1 MRFHLISL
9 FPSSFPGPLGQSV
22 LGRGQKDGIFSLCM
36 HDLRKFGQGSNMM
49 VDDSPYGGGPGM
61 IIKPEPVAE
70 AINNVAGEMDGNL
83 SLSLIHI

>member
-1 MRFHLISL
+1 
-9 FPSSFPGPLGQSV
+9 
-22 LGRGQKDGIFSLCM
+22 
-36 HDLRKFGQGSNMM
+36 MM

-83 SLSLIHI
+83 SNVPIILLDPRGQTFNQELADKLALEDEIIMVSGNYEGVDERVREDLSLIHI